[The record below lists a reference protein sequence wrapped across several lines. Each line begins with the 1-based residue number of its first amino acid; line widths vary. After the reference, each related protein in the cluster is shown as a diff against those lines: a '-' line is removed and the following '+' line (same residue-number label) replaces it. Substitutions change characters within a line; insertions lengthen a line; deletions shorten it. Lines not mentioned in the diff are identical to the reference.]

1 MNLFL
6 LDTNVLLWYFWGS
19 SRIDPVRELIVSE
32 ESDVFFSTISLWE
45 IATKIRAGKL
55 DLDLDDLRL
64 FTKKHAFFE
73 LPVNSDYIKTYL
85 ELPNIHGDTCPKDPF
100 DHMLLAQAITCPMR
114 LITGDSLLAD
124 YSSLVM
130 VV

>member
-1 MNLFL
+1 MNYFL

-19 SRIDPVRELIVSE
+19 KRINPAKSFITSAKA
-32 ESDVFFSTISLWE
+32 DVYISVISLWE
-45 IATKIRAGKL
+45 VATKVKAGKL
-55 DLDLDDLRL
+55 TVDINELRL
-64 FTKKHAFFE
+64 FAKEHAFPE
-73 LPVNSDYIKTYL
+73 LSVTGEHIKAYL
-85 ELPNIHGDTCPKDPF
+85 NLPNLHKDPF

-114 LITGDSLLAD
+114 LITGDSQLAQ

>member
-1 MNLFL
+1 MIKFL

-19 SRIDPVRELIVSE
+19 NRIDSIKDLIASE
-32 ESDVFFSTISLWE
+32 ETNVSISVVSLWE
-45 IATKIRAGKL
+45 ILIKVRAGKL
-55 DLDLDDLRL
+55 DVDLDELRS
-64 FTKKHAFFE
+64 FAKKYAFSELPVTGDYIKAYFE
-73 LPVNSDYIKTYL
+73 LPNL
-85 ELPNIHGDTCPKDPF
+85 HRDPF

-114 LITGDSLLAD
+114 LITGDSELAD

>member
-1 MNLFL
+1 MTQLL
-6 LDTNVLLWYFWGS
+6 LDTNVLLWYFWDS
-19 SRIDPVRELIVSE
+19 NRIDSIKGLIASE
-32 ESDVFFSTISLWE
+32 EVDVHISVVSFWE
-45 IATKIRAGKL
+45 IAIKVRAGKL
-55 DLDLDDLRL
+55 DVNLNELRA
-64 FTKKHAFFE
+64 FARKHAFPE
-73 LPVNSDYIKTYL
+73 LPVTSDYLKIYL
-85 ELPNIHGDTCPKDPF
+85 ELPNLHKDPF